1 MNRLRE
7 GGGVALCEE
16 RNVVGGVV
24 MGARARAVLALFRLI
39 IYVDGTADSGDI
51 RLVLHI
57 LSNFHP
63 STFFLFR
70 SLCHTMFRFI
80 SL

>member
-1 MNRLRE
+1 M
-7 GGGVALCEE
+7 ALCEE

-51 RLVLHI
+51 RIVLHV

-63 STFFLFR
+63 STLFLFR